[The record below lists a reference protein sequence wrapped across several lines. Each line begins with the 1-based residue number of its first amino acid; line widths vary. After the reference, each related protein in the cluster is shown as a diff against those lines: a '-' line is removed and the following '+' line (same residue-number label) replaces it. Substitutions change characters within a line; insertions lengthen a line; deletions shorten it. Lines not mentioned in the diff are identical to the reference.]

1 MREEDGRVRLRV
13 DGEERLPEM
22 SRWLAAQ
29 GVGLYHLAARR
40 RSLEDVF
47 LEVVRVRA
55 VLTIAHLTLAE
66 ARRRRIL
73 AAALLLGAAFV
84 LLFALGFHFIARDI
98 RAHGSPAQQR
108 FMMSFVVMA
117 ALYAANFLI
126 VMTSVLVTVDT
137 LAGEIGSGVIE
148 TLCTKPVPR
157 WAVALG
163 KWLGCWA
170 ILALYATLLC
180 GGVLLVARLVGG
192 YTPPNAARGLPLL
205 LLEGTVLLTL
215 ALAGGTRLSTLANGV
230 TVFGLYGLAFVGRL
244 DGADRDAREQHDRA
258 LHRDRGEPP
267 RPERVALAAG
277 LAPHAAAHRA
287 RPGHRALL
295 AGLGAEPRHG
305 GVGGG
310 LRAGHARRRPAPLP
324 HARPLIQTWSASFGP
339 VAGTS

>member
-1 MREEDGRVRLRV
+1 
-13 DGEERLPEM
+13 
-22 SRWLAAQ
+22 
-29 GVGLYHLAARR
+29 
-40 RSLEDVF
+40 
-47 LEVVRVRA
+47 VRA

-84 LLFALGFHFIARDI
+84 LLFALGFHFIVRDI
-98 RAHGSPAQQR
+98 RAHGPSPAQQR
-108 FMMSFVVMA
+108 LVLSTIVMA

-170 ILALYATLLC
+170 LLALYATLLC

-192 YTPPNAARGLPLL
+192 YTPPNTARGLPLL

-230 TVFGLYGLAFVGRL
+230 TVIGLYGLAFVGGWMEQIGTLAGNATARYIGI
-244 DGADRDAREQHDRA
+244 GASLVVPSESLWQ
-258 LHRDRGEPP
+258 
-267 RPERVALAAG
+267 LAAHSMQPPLVRDLG
-277 LAPHAAAHRA
+277 IGPFSPASVPSPAMVGWALGYVLLTLAAA
-287 RPGHRALL
+287 
-295 AGLGAEPRHG
+295 
-305 GVGGG
+305 
-310 LRAGHARRRPAPLP
+310 LRLFRSRDL
-324 HARPLIQTWSASFGP
+324 
-339 VAGTS
+339 